1 VIGIDITDDRR
12 RTRKFILARRG
23 TFSERD
29 RTILDLL
36 KVPFGLRYA
45 AVARA
50 GCTTLLTA
58 REREVMSLVAVGC
71 SNKEIA
77 TRLSLSSAT
86 VGKHLEHVYDK
97 LEVQN
102 RTAAVAKLG
111 LISG

>member
-1 VIGIDITDDRR
+1 
-12 RTRKFILARRG
+12 
-23 TFSERD
+23 
-29 RTILDLL
+29 
-36 KVPFGLRYA
+36 
-45 AVARA
+45 
-50 GCTTLLTA
+50 
-58 REREVMSLVAVGC
+58 MSLVAVGC